1 MTDYWPQ
8 EEGAVFDAGSYILP
22 CYPEGTISELSSVK
36 PGASTTA
43 GRIDVVVS
51 AAFGD
56 GIGIA
61 LKASTGAGAPSRIPT
76 LFYGALKVTFGQSG
90 TAVTMGAF
98 VMNSITTTY
107 ATTDAGTIAS
117 TDLVVFGG
125 SSYVMGMTL
134 QACAAGTDEGIIL
147 VGKTA

>member
-61 LKASTGAGAPSRIPT
+61 LKASTGAGAPSRIPI
-76 LFYGALKVTFGQSG
+76 LFYGAFGPG
-90 TAVTMGAF
+90 HCR
-98 VMNSITTTY
+98 
-107 ATTDAGTIAS
+107 
-117 TDLVVFGG
+117 
-125 SSYVMGMTL
+125 GM
-134 QACAAGTDEGIIL
+134 
-147 VGKTA
+147 

>member
-8 EEGAVFDAGSYILP
+8 EEGAVFDAEAYILP
-22 CYPEGTISELSSVK
+22 CYPEGGITELSSVK

-51 AAFGD
+51 AALGD
-56 GIGIA
+56 GIGVA
-61 LKASTGAGAPSRIPT
+61 LKTASSGGVPSRIPI
-76 LFYGALKVTFGQSG
+76 LFYGAMKVTFGQSG

-98 VMNSITTTY
+98 VMNCITT
-107 ATTDAGTIAS
+107 AFITTDAGTFYYD
-117 TDLVVFGG
+117 DLKVFGG

-134 QACAAGTDEGIIL
+134 QACAAGTDEGLIL